1 MPTTMFSATK
11 MTPTSDGIRVSPVP
25 RSSLPNFKPPTRF
38 TEAPTASEEFHHSAF
53 ENTSGRK
60 TKRPCN
66 RPEHR
71 ELLRKELE
79 AQTSKINKL
88 EEELEE
94 HEYTAAEKAVRLENI
109 IENQER
115 AIQFR
120 QMHLDTALDEK
131 DVLEAQNK
139 SLEERVKTIRT
150 KALTRKFQSRFWMF
164 LLMLSLVEHA
174 REGSLLWAL
183 HNVVMPVTTDLVF
196 ANSYVAIGLRVATT
210 LSAMVYFRAD
220 KYLRKIPALV

>member
-1 MPTTMFSATK
+1 MPFTATRN
-11 MTPTSDGIRVSPVP
+11 TPTADGIRVSPVP
-25 RSSLPNFKPPTRF
+25 RPSTLPNFKPPSTRF
-38 TEAPTASEEFHHSAF
+38 TEAPTASEEFHVSAF
-53 ENTSGRK
+53 ENNGGRK
-60 TKRPCN
+60 SKRPCN
-66 RPEHR
+66 RSEHR

-79 AQTSKINKL
+79 AQTAKINKL

-120 QMHLDTALDEK
+120 QMHLDTTLDEK
-131 DVLEAQNK
+131 DELEKQNK
-139 SLEERVKTIRT
+139 TYEERIKAIRT

-164 LLMLSLVEHA
+164 LLMLSLVEHVQA
-174 REGSLLWAL
+174 GSLMWTTQ
-183 HNVVMPVTTDLVF
+183 NIVMPVTTDLVF
-196 ANSYVAIGLRVATT
+196 SNSHIAIGLRVVSTIGA
-210 LSAMVYFRAD
+210 LIYFRAD

>member
-1 MPTTMFSATK
+1 MPVFSATK
-11 MTPTSDGIRVSPVP
+11 NIPTSDGIRVSSVP
-25 RSSLPNFKPPTRF
+25 RPSSLPNFKPPSTRF
-38 TEAPTASEEFHHSAF
+38 TEAPTASEEFHTSAF
-53 ENTSGRK
+53 ENPGGRK

-79 AQTSKINKL
+79 AQTAKINRL

-94 HEYTAAEKAVRLENI
+94 NEYTAAEKAVRLESI
-109 IENQER
+109 IDNQER

-120 QMHLDTALDEK
+120 QMHLDTTLDEK
-131 DVLEAQNK
+131 DDLEKQNK
-139 SLEERVKTIRT
+139 TYEERIKLIRN

-164 LLMLSLVEHA
+164 LLMLSLVEHVQA
-174 REGSLLWAL
+174 GSLRWVI

-196 ANSYVAIGLRVATT
+196 SNSHVAIGLRVVSTIGA
-210 LSAMVYFRAD
+210 LVYFRAD
-220 KYLRKIPALV
+220 KYLRKIPSLV